1 MTPINTLPTGWGIY
15 YRSDDHITSVN
26 PARKDVVGAVVG
38 HGCQGTTDV
47 ERPKVPWR
55 IKRKGRDALDAAK
68 DERGWEKKWVHK
80 QLVVVHFGGGR
91 RKCAV
96 VM

>member
-1 MTPINTLPTGWGIY
+1 MNSVRRRVQGYWPDQAPRAKEEKDKVY

-26 PARKDVVGAVVG
+26 PARKDV
-38 HGCQGTTDV
+38 GTTDV

-91 RKCAV
+91 R
-96 VM
+96 